1 MNRGQSDNV
10 QVGANSNDDRAEA
23 AVRRS
28 QANNPGLDIA
38 FRRGGEAMEG
48 SGAPPGVAA
57 QLAGSAR
64 QMAPSG

>member
-1 MNRGQSDNV
+1 MKKSHNI

-23 AVRRS
+23 AVRQS

-48 SGAPPGVAA
+48 SGAPPEISP
-57 QLAGSAR
+57 QMAGSAS